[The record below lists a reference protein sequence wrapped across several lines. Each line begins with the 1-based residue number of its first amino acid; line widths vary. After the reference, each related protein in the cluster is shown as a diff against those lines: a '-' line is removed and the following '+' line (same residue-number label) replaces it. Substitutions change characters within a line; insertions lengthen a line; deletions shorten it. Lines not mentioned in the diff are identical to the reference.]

1 VVEFEPEPTIL
12 LLLTGT
18 DRRGDWVRAGM
29 ALQRVLLTA
38 TVRGLAATP
47 LTQLTEVPPL
57 RDLLRDAAGTVQ
69 TVLRI
74 GYPITH
80 AVATPRRPLHE
91 FLVPGATGLPA

>member
-1 VVEFEPEPTIL
+1 
-12 LLLTGT
+12 
-18 DRRGDWVRAGM
+18 M

-57 RDLLRDAAGTVQ
+57 RELLADTVAGRVVQ

-74 GYPITH
+74 GYPLTP
-80 AVATPRRPLHE
+80 AVATPRRPPEEVLA
-91 FLVPGATGLPA
+91 P